1 VDVACSKLTKIG
13 IDCKI
18 VPMNIRIEDTPEFYD
33 GIDKLNFDVAM
44 DCLDNYTSRFA
55 FEKIV
60 NGGQY
65 LISGGVVNNFGQV
78 ITLKKGGSITLS
90 EIYDGLADETI
101 IGVIPQIIMN
111 IASIMTSECVK
122 CITGKPKLLNRFLVI
137 DLENYNFDFIE
148 LEGATDG

>member
-1 VDVACSKLTKIG
+1 MDVACSKLTKIG

-60 NGGQY
+60 NGGN
-65 LISGGVVNNFGQV
+65 IS
-78 ITLKKGGSITLS
+78 
-90 EIYDGLADETI
+90 
-101 IGVIPQIIMN
+101 
-111 IASIMTSECVK
+111 
-122 CITGKPKLLNRFLVI
+122 
-137 DLENYNFDFIE
+137 
-148 LEGATDG
+148 